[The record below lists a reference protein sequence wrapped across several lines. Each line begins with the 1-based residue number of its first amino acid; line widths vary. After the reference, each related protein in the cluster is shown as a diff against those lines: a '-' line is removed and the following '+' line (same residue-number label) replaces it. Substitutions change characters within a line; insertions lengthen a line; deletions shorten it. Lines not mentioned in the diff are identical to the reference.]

1 MTSKPVVVSPQAQR
15 EIRQAAA
22 YYRSE
27 GGDVL
32 ALKWTA
38 GIEHALKHVSRH
50 AMSGSTRYAM
60 LLKLAGLRFW
70 PVRGFPHLIFYVER
84 ESQIDVWRV
93 LYASRD
99 IPIWMSEK

>member
-1 MTSKPVVVSPQAQR
+1 MTTKLVVVSPQAQR

-32 ALKWTA
+32 ALKWVA
-38 GIEHALKHVSRH
+38 GVEHALKHVGHH

-70 PVRGFPHLIFYVER
+70 PVRGFPHLVFYVER
-84 ESQIDVWRV
+84 EAQIDVWRV
-93 LYASRD
+93 LHTSRD
-99 IPIWMSEK
+99 IPVWMSEK